1 MNPGIRFSAVLV
13 GLCLVLPLVA
23 HEATSVPT
31 GTAITVTVDQSIS
44 SKDARAGQGVVATVS
59 HDVTANGKVVI
70 PKGSHAKLVVSSV
83 QASGR
88 LSTPAKL
95 WLRLKSVEVHGK
107 TYAIATSSAGRTMG
121 GKGKRDTE
129 FIGGGAAGGALI
141 GALAGG
147 GKGAAIGAAAG
158 AGAGTAGAAATGKKE
173 VVFPA
178 ETHLTFTTRAPVTIN

>member
-1 MNPGIRFSAVLV
+1 MNPRIRVSAVLAV
-13 GLCLVLPLVA
+13 LCLVVPVVA
-23 HEATSVPT
+23 LAATSVLT
-31 GTAITVTVDQSIS
+31 GTTITVTVDQTVS
-44 SKDARAGQGVVATVS
+44 SKTAKAGQSVVATVS
-59 HDVTANGKVVI
+59 HDVTANGRVVI
-70 PKGSHAKLVVSSV
+70 PKGAHAKLVVSSV

-95 WLRLKSVEVHGK
+95 WLRLKSIEVHGK
-107 TYAIATSSAGRTMG
+107 TYDVGTNSVGRTMS
-121 GKGKRDTE
+121 GKGKRDAE

-158 AGAGTAGAAATGKKE
+158 AGAGTAGAAATGKKD